1 MWNAILIQAAIAAA
15 VTGLLLWV
23 SMPVAM
29 RLGWVDR
36 PGGRKDH
43 PVATPTTGGL
53 AIAAGV
59 AIAALLL
66 TSWSP
71 AFAALLVAAALLAV
85 VGMVDDAYDVRWY
98 WRILAQVA
106 AALILIYG
114 GDVKVEYVGMIFSSE
129 PLQLGMWAIPFTVLG
144 TVGVINAINMC
155 DGVDGLAGLLCGTTL
170 AMLAV
175 AALYAGNWPLLQ
187 VLVPVTFAIAAFLM
201 FNMRSPWLPHAKVFL
216 GNSGSAVLGLVIAWA
231 AFRLTQNAAH
241 PVSPVL
247 APWLLAPPLIDCLV
261 LAARRMKAGRSPF
274 HADRGHMHHL
284 LLDRGLS
291 PTQVAI
297 LLATVSCAMGL
308 LAALVLR
315 TNAGT
320 ETHLVV
326 GFTMLTLGYFWLTTQ
341 RSKAARERRRAAAP
355 ARATPGVENGW
366 AVASR
371 TGSVLAAGTQAKAA
385 RIVYLDP
392 KLAHGAIE
400 VRQAVARERQQAAS
414 EVWTPL
420 REEQGQEVERS
431 TVRAGGRA

>member
-1 MWNAILIQAAIAAA
+1 MWNAILIQAAIAAVVTA
-15 VTGLLLWV
+15 VILWV
-23 SMPVAM
+23 SVPMAQ

-59 AIAALLL
+59 AVAAMLLS
-66 TSWSP
+66 SWSP
-71 AFAALLVAAALLAV
+71 AFASLLVAAALLAV

-98 WRILAQVA
+98 WRIMAQVI

-114 GDVKVEYVGMIFSSE
+114 GDVKVEYVGQIFSSE

-170 AMLAV
+170 AMLAA

-201 FNMRSPWLPHAKVFL
+201 FNMRSPWIPHAKIFL

-231 AFRLTQNAAH
+231 TFRLTQNAAH

-291 PTQVAI
+291 PTQVAV
-297 LLATVSCAMGL
+297 LLASVSCVLGL

-320 ETHLVV
+320 ETHLGI
-326 GFTMLTLGYFWLTTQ
+326 GFALLTLGYFWLTTQ
-341 RSKAARERRRAAAP
+341 RSKTARAGRGEVHPQEIKPDPTWAMSSPRTPAAAKAMSAP
-355 ARATPGVENGW
+355 VAYLEPRLARNG
-366 AVASR
+366 S
-371 TGSVLAAGTQAKAA
+371 G
-385 RIVYLDP
+385 
-392 KLAHGAIE
+392 
-400 VRQAVARERQQAAS
+400 
-414 EVWTPL
+414 
-420 REEQGQEVERS
+420 RS
-431 TVRAGGRA
+431 TVRAGGRG